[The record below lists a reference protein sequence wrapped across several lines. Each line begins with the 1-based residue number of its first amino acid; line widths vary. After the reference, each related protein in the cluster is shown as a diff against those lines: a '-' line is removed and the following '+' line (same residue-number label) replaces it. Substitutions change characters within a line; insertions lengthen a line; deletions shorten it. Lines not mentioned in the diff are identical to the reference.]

1 VNSIDAVAL
10 QAISKRLGSTRV
22 LDDLDLTSPAAA
34 ITAVL
39 GASGSGK
46 TTLLRVIAGL
56 ERVDHGRVT
65 VAGRV
70 VDDGRRVVDARHRGI
85 GYVPQDAALFP
96 HLTVRANIGFGL
108 RRSDREHVGELLEMI
123 GLDGYADRHPHQLS
137 GGQQQRVALARALA
151 IRPTLVLLDEPFG
164 ALDAALREELRRD
177 VTRVL
182 AQTRTAAIL
191 VTHDQDEALALADHI
206 ALLSD
211 ARIIAHGRPDELY
224 RRPPSVAAAQTLG
237 AANLLAAEVGRSI
250 ARCAIGEIV
259 LDGGT
264 DFSGAATL
272 LLRPEQLRL
281 TTDGPG
287 VEARVV
293 RIEHHGYDAVVE
305 LEVPNAGRLTA
316 RIPADAAFQA
326 GQAVRVFAEG
336 RGHAWP
342 LAGERAVG

>member
-1 VNSIDAVAL
+1 VSPADAVEL
-10 QAISKRLGSTRV
+10 QAVTKRLGSTRV
-22 LDDLDLTSPAAA
+22 LDGLDLTSPTAA

-56 ERVDHGRVT
+56 ERVDRGSVT

-70 VDDGRRVVDARHRGI
+70 VDDGHRVVDARHRGI

-96 HLTVRANIGFGL
+96 HLTVRGNIGFGL
-108 RRSDREHVGELLEMI
+108 RRSDRAHVGELLAMI

-177 VTRVL
+177 VARVL
-182 AQTRTAAIL
+182 AQTMTAAIL

-211 ARIIAHGRPDELY
+211 AQIIAHGRPDELY
-224 RRPPSVAAAQTLG
+224 RRPPSVTAAQTLG
-237 AANLLAAEVGRSI
+237 AANLLAAEVGRSV
-250 ARCAIGEIV
+250 ARCALGEV
-259 LDGGT
+259 MLDGNS

-287 VEARVV
+287 VTARVI
-293 RIEHHGYDAVVE
+293 RIEHHGYDAVIE
-305 LEVPNAGRLTA
+305 LDVINAGRLTA
-316 RIPADAAFQA
+316 RISADAAFHA
-326 GQAVRVFAEG
+326 GQAVRVCAEG

-342 LAGERAVG
+342 KPSGG